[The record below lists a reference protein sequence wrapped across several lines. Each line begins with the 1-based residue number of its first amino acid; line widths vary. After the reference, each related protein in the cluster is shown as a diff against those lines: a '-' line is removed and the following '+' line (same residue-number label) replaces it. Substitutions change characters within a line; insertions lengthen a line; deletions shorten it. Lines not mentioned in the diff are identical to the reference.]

1 LCVLEAVKE
10 ELEAWSVRAMSRCKT
25 SPVRNE
31 KAVSAA
37 VARTREM
44 AKGTYFGDIR
54 YRPFDQD
61 LRASWA
67 TLQRIY
73 VVGVVHTSERRTFS
87 GSSPCGQER

>member
-1 LCVLEAVKE
+1 LEC
-10 ELEAWSVRAMSRCKT
+10 AMSRCET

-31 KAVSAA
+31 MAARAA

-67 TLQRIY
+67 TLRRIY
-73 VVGVVHTSERRTFS
+73 VVWFIQYIRTQNVLRKQS
-87 GSSPCGQER
+87 CGAGEWQEQ